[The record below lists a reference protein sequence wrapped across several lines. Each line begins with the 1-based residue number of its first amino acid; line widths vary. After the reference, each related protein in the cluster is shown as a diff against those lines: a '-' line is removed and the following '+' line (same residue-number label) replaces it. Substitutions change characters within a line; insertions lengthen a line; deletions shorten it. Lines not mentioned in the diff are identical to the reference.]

1 VPLSCGAVVVIVTLY
16 TNGVERNRQPPSI
29 DAMSDDDD
37 MPGQEVIDFV
47 AERAPE
53 LDPAAVS
60 HFMAEHPLPADVRE
74 SHVAWAVRVLR
85 ETGEGE
91 VGEGLP
97 VDRVVREI
105 RRLDR

>member
-1 VPLSCGAVVVIVTLY
+1 MPRDS
-16 TNGVERNRQPPSI
+16 
-29 DAMSDDDD
+29 DA
-37 MPGQEVIDFV
+37 PTQEVIDFV

-53 LDPAAVS
+53 LDPSEVS
-60 HFMAEHPLPADVRE
+60 RFMAEHPKPADEPV

-91 VGEGLP
+91 VGRGLP
-97 VDRVVREI
+97 VDRVVEER

>member
-1 VPLSCGAVVVIVTLY
+1 
-16 TNGVERNRQPPSI
+16 
-29 DAMSDDDD
+29 MSDDDD
-37 MPGQEVIDFV
+37 MPSQEVIDFV

-53 LDPAAVS
+53 LDPATVS
-60 HFMAEHPLPADVRE
+60 HFMAEHPLPADARE

-97 VDRVVREI
+97 VDRVVSEI

>member
-1 VPLSCGAVVVIVTLY
+1 MSHDSDA
-16 TNGVERNRQPPSI
+16 PSQEII
-29 DAMSDDDD
+29 DY
-37 MPGQEVIDFV
+37 V

-53 LDPAAVS
+53 LEPAAVS
-60 HFMAEHPLPADVRE
+60 RFMAEHPKPAGQRE

-91 VGEGLP
+91 VGEGLS
-97 VDRVVREI
+97 VDRVVSEI

>member
-1 VPLSCGAVVVIVTLY
+1 MPHDNDA
-16 TNGVERNRQPPSI
+16 PS
-29 DAMSDDDD
+29 
-37 MPGQEVIDFV
+37 QEIIDFV

-53 LDPAAVS
+53 IDPATVS
-60 HFMAEHPLPADVRE
+60 RFMAEHAKPADE
-74 SHVAWAVRVLR
+74 TGSHVAWAVRVLR

-97 VDRVVREI
+97 VDRVVSEI

>member
-1 VPLSCGAVVVIVTLY
+1 MSHGNDT
-16 TNGVERNRQPPSI
+16 PS
-29 DAMSDDDD
+29 
-37 MPGQEVIDFV
+37 QEVIDFV

-53 LDPAAVS
+53 LDPSTVS
-60 HFMAEHPLPADVRE
+60 RFMAEHPKPADVPE

-97 VDRVVREI
+97 VDRVVDER